1 LSHYSGEPSWKR
13 ADYSN
18 LNRRSD
24 RMLVRGSRLRE
35 KPAARSR
42 FLRATGPRQ
51 FPLRPYTFSQKGL
64 RRCARKV
71 RFSAAKTENGA
82 RGATDQRAR
91 SRTAWGIH
99 ATTPEVA
106 QPGRDEGF
114 LPRPMKGLAIATP
127 SGRAVFSSDLS
138 SEFGLGGAG
147 SVGDT
152 SRESPR
158 CPLRAMAFCLRGRAA
173 SATAPATV
181 ATIATPTPITTA
193 GCFLM

>member
-1 LSHYSGEPSWKR
+1 MSRPHREG
-13 ADYSN
+13 
-18 LNRRSD
+18 D
-24 RMLVRGSRLRE
+24 RMAPVS
-35 KPAARSR
+35 
-42 FLRATGPRQ
+42 RATDPRQ
-51 FPLRPYTFSQKGL
+51 FPLRPYSPRQFPLHPYRLRHYLLPRLPAHVQVWTGSQ
-64 RRCARKV
+64 
-71 RFSAAKTENGA
+71 GA
-82 RGATDQRAR
+82 RLISVLGVERRGESTRRRQKF
-91 SRTAWGIH
+91 
-99 ATTPEVA
+99 A
-106 QPGRDEGF
+106 QPGRDQRF
-114 LPRPMKGLAIATP
+114 LLSPMKRLAIATP
-127 SGRAVFSSDLS
+127 SGAAVFRSDLS